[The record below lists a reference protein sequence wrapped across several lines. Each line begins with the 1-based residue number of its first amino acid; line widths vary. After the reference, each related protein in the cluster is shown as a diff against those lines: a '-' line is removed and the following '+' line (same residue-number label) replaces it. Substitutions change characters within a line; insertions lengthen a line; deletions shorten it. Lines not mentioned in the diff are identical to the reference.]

1 MGKIK
6 NGVARIVGLHQ
17 RYCEKLGLPLTG
29 FNVPSGSAARWK
41 PTGHI
46 LEMTR
51 GEVNGAYRN
60 VVISLPYFLLSKSD
74 LRATR
79 QRLVSESR
87 SSTNP
92 SVVSDTNRVVALL
105 SKKLVSSRWNRAPRV
120 FRTAAKYN
128 SACNSAPPLAG
139 CERSQPVLS
148 LDSELKND
156 GFDSSR

>member
-29 FNVPSGSAARWK
+29 FNVPSGSTARWK
-41 PTGHI
+41 STRHI
-46 LEMTR
+46 LGTTR

-74 LRATR
+74 LRATL
-79 QRLVSESR
+79 QRLVSQSR

-92 SVVSDTNRVVALL
+92 SVVSDANRVVALL
-105 SKKLVSSRWNRAPRV
+105 SEKLVLSRWNRARRV

-128 SACNSAPPLAG
+128 SACNSAPLWLDVSV
-139 CERSQPVLS
+139 RSQSS
-148 LDSELKND
+148 L
-156 GFDSSR
+156 